1 MKIAKVTG
9 SVVSTKKEEGLVGS
23 KLMIVRFE
31 SSDGV
36 PYGNEEV
43 AVDYVGA
50 GIGEIVL
57 VASGSATR
65 TTETTKLKPIDLA
78 IVGIIDNLNEGASIM
93 ANEALGMVETRGLVG
108 SIEAADAMVKA
119 ANVSLIGYEKI
130 GSGLV
135 TVMVR
140 GDVGAVK
147 AAVDAGAASAKAVG
161 EVVSVHVIPRPHTDV
176 EKILP
181 HLAPAAPSAE

>member
-78 IVGIIDNLNEGASIM
+78 IVGIIDNLN
-93 ANEALGMVETRGLVG
+93 
-108 SIEAADAMVKA
+108 
-119 ANVSLIGYEKI
+119 GY
-130 GSGLV
+130 V
-135 TVMVR
+135 TTN
-140 GDVGAVK
+140 
-147 AAVDAGAASAKAVG
+147 S
-161 EVVSVHVIPRPHTDV
+161 
-176 EKILP
+176 
-181 HLAPAAPSAE
+181 

>member
-36 PYGNEEV
+36 PYGNE
-43 AVDYVGA
+43 DYVGA

-78 IVGIIDNLNEGASIM
+78 IVGIIDNLN
-93 ANEALGMVETRGLVG
+93 
-108 SIEAADAMVKA
+108 
-119 ANVSLIGYEKI
+119 
-130 GSGLV
+130 
-135 TVMVR
+135 
-140 GDVGAVK
+140 
-147 AAVDAGAASAKAVG
+147 
-161 EVVSVHVIPRPHTDV
+161 
-176 EKILP
+176 
-181 HLAPAAPSAE
+181 

>member
-50 GIGEIVL
+50 GIGEI
-57 VASGSATR
+57 ASGSATR

-78 IVGIIDNLNEGASIM
+78 IVGIIDNLN
-93 ANEALGMVETRGLVG
+93 
-108 SIEAADAMVKA
+108 
-119 ANVSLIGYEKI
+119 
-130 GSGLV
+130 
-135 TVMVR
+135 
-140 GDVGAVK
+140 
-147 AAVDAGAASAKAVG
+147 
-161 EVVSVHVIPRPHTDV
+161 
-176 EKILP
+176 
-181 HLAPAAPSAE
+181 

>member
-50 GIGEIVL
+50 GMGKSSSSPV
-57 VASGSATR
+57 VPPRGRRKRRNSNPSTWPSSAS
-65 TTETTKLKPIDLA
+65 
-78 IVGIIDNLNEGASIM
+78 
-93 ANEALGMVETRGLVG
+93 
-108 SIEAADAMVKA
+108 
-119 ANVSLIGYEKI
+119 
-130 GSGLV
+130 
-135 TVMVR
+135 
-140 GDVGAVK
+140 
-147 AAVDAGAASAKAVG
+147 
-161 EVVSVHVIPRPHTDV
+161 
-176 EKILP
+176 
-181 HLAPAAPSAE
+181 

>member
-31 SSDGV
+31 ASDGV

-78 IVGIIDNLNEGASIM
+78 IVGIIDNLN
-93 ANEALGMVETRGLVG
+93 
-108 SIEAADAMVKA
+108 
-119 ANVSLIGYEKI
+119 
-130 GSGLV
+130 
-135 TVMVR
+135 
-140 GDVGAVK
+140 
-147 AAVDAGAASAKAVG
+147 
-161 EVVSVHVIPRPHTDV
+161 
-176 EKILP
+176 
-181 HLAPAAPSAE
+181 

>member
-57 VASGSATR
+57 VASGSALGRRKRRNSNPSTW
-65 TTETTKLKPIDLA
+65 PSS
-78 IVGIIDNLNEGASIM
+78 AS
-93 ANEALGMVETRGLVG
+93 
-108 SIEAADAMVKA
+108 
-119 ANVSLIGYEKI
+119 
-130 GSGLV
+130 
-135 TVMVR
+135 
-140 GDVGAVK
+140 
-147 AAVDAGAASAKAVG
+147 
-161 EVVSVHVIPRPHTDV
+161 
-176 EKILP
+176 
-181 HLAPAAPSAE
+181 